1 MHGCILY
8 WTLRRNGWTPW
19 PAIRSKSE
27 VPKPSTSTWILL
39 MVGGSC
45 RWSPTKVTQA
55 SAFIFIKGTKVDS
68 SVAWAASSNKT
79 RAKVKCCINGW
90 SAPEQVAHTTSAS
103 LRMLFCLPNCVFGSI
118 PFLKGKLKWRCCTKK
133 WNHDG
138 NKGTNGVWWCMR
150 LRGCLHTSGIKYVSI
165 VSSNHPQMLHL
176 SRTVLTCP
184 STSKDPTSTGQ
195 LSQLSA

>member
-1 MHGCILY
+1 MHGCIRY

-79 RAKVKCCINGW
+79 RAKVKCWINGW

-103 LRMLFCLPNCVFGSI
+103 LRMLFCLPNCDFGSI
-118 PFLKGKLKWRCCTKK
+118 PFLKGRKFWWRCCTKK

-138 NKGTNGVWWCMR
+138 NKGSNWRFMR
-150 LRGCLHTSGIKYVSI
+150 VCGCLHASGIKYGEPQIIRKCSI
-165 VSSNHPQMLHL
+165 LAGLAPQ
-176 SRTVLTCP
+176 TCP
-184 STSKDPTSTGQ
+184 NISKKQ
-195 LSQLSA
+195 HLQVN